1 MSPSFNKS
9 RASGW
14 MRVAQLDMTDPQ
26 EQCPSGFRT
35 ITSPKMTCG
44 RPSGPG
50 CASTTFSVNGV
61 HYSKVCGKVIGY
73 QYYSMDAFSSYYND
87 RSRTIDDLYVDG
99 VSLTHGQSPRQHIWT
114 FANALDEVHFQNSVC
129 PCTKTDS
136 TFTGVV
142 PPFIGSDYFCDTGS
156 RYYFANQWYTADPLW
171 DGEGCGGS
179 STCCGFNNPPWF
191 CKDLPQST
199 TDDIE
204 LRLCGDGDISD
215 EDIGLEIVEIY
226 VQ

>member
-1 MSPSFNKS
+1 
-9 RASGW
+9 
-14 MRVAQLDMTDPQ
+14 
-26 EQCPSGFRT
+26 
-35 ITSPKMTCG
+35 
-44 RPSGPG
+44 
-50 CASTTFSVNGV
+50 
-61 HYSKVCGKVIGY
+61 
-73 QYYSMDAFSSYYND
+73 MDAFAPYYGD
-87 RSRTIDDLYVDG
+87 RSHTIDDVYVDG

-114 FANALDEVHFQNSVC
+114 FANALDEVRSNYYVC

-142 PPFIGSDYFCDTGS
+142 PPFIGSDYFCATGS
-156 RYYFANQWYTADPLW
+156 RNDYAFQWYTADPLW
-171 DGEGCGGS
+171 DGESCGGS

-204 LRLCGDGDISD
+204 LRLCSDQDISK